1 MSTYETKKPKLLWLV
16 LIGWKADVSGG
27 GLGGWRA
34 EVINPSD
41 SCPPLHQWQRAAENC
56 IDHPHSPYSLASPPS
71 LLTAPYS
78 LAHFLS

>member
-56 IDHPHSPYSLASPPS
+56 IDHPHSPHIL
-71 LLTAPYS
+71 
-78 LAHFLS
+78 